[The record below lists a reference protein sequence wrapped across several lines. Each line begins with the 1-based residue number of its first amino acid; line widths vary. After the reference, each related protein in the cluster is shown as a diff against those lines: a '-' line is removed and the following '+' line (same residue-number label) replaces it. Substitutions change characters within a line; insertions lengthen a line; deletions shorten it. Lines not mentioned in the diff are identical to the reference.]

1 MKEDKKELDNFVEFI
16 KKSRYSIIII
26 SLFALF
32 AFGERIISNSISIDT
47 ELYIHQIGIA
57 GRWDWWISLN
67 RWGLVILNKIF
78 QMDSLPIF
86 ASNYITVILM
96 ITYAVVFNYL
106 FYVNIKEEY
115 KDKFIKYQFIF
126 PIIFITNPI
135 FAEQYNFILQNMSLA
150 FSILMI
156 PCILLLI
163 NKASDANS
171 KIQKAIFYM
180 LSLIILVFI
189 FGVYQSVILLYIVT
203 VVACYLLKVLKEDNN
218 CWRFLFKQIG
228 IFVLAAILYFIIGK
242 ILSEAGTSY
251 LQSAWFEESI
261 KQCLKNILVCIKA
274 VLKCETIFYNFG
286 YILAI
291 LTALANIIYLAIKKK
306 LKIGVLIA
314 TIGLLLAPFYIMII
328 TGVDQLKRTQFNYS
342 FVIGFVMMLIVV
354 SLSKKEK
361 LKYIKNISIIVVL
374 IISYTQ
380 SYSTANLFHTVDMV
394 YKNDE
399 VFAHRLVEKIEEKQW
414 YENGKYY
421 TLIFIGKHCSDLK
434 NVYLKSEVIG
444 ASFFEFDYQYIYGVN
459 SRAHAFLNILGY
471 KFRGPSEE
479 KYEKAKKYVEEN
491 KIKPWPSEE
500 SVVLINEDTIIVR
513 LSEEY

>member
-1 MKEDKKELDNFVEFI
+1 MKEEKDNLVEFI
-16 KKSRYSIIII
+16 KKSKYSIIII

-67 RWGLVILNKIF
+67 RWGLVILNKFF

-86 ASNYITVILM
+86 ASNYVTVILM
-96 ITYAVVFNYL
+96 IAYSVVFNYL
-106 FYVNIKEEY
+106 FYINIKEEY

-135 FAEQYNFILQNMSLA
+135 FAEQYNFILQNVSLA
-150 FSILMI
+150 FSILMV

-163 NKASDANS
+163 NKASDTNN
-171 KIQKAIFYM
+171 KIQKAIYYI

-203 VVACYLLKVLKEDNN
+203 VVVCYLLKVLKEENN
-218 CWRFLFKQIG
+218 CWRFLVKQIG
-228 IFVLAAILYFIIGK
+228 IFMLAAIIYFIIGK
-242 ILSEAGTSY
+242 VLSEASTSY
-251 LQSAWFEESI
+251 LQSAWFEENI
-261 KQCLKNILVCIKA
+261 KQCLKNILVCIKS

-286 YILAI
+286 YILSI
-291 LTALANIIYLAIKKK
+291 LISLTSIIYLAIKKK
-306 LKIGVLIA
+306 LKIGVVIA
-314 TIGLLLAPFYIMII
+314 TIGLLLAPFYIMFI

-342 FVIGFVMMLIVV
+342 FVIGFIMMLTVV
-354 SLSKKEK
+354 FLSNKEK
-361 LKYIKNISIIVVL
+361 LKYIRNITIIVVL
-374 IISYTQ
+374 IIAYTQ
-380 SYSTANLFHTVDMV
+380 SYITANLFHTVDMV
-394 YKNDE
+394 YKSDE
-399 VFAHRLVEKIEEKQW
+399 VFAHRLVQKIEEKQW
-414 YENGKYY
+414 YEKGKYY
-421 TLIFIGKHCSDLK
+421 TLIFVGKHCSDLK

-444 ASFFEFDYQYIYGVN
+444 SSFFEFDYQYIYGVN

-479 KYEKAKKYVEEN
+479 KFEKAKKYVEEN
-491 KIKPWPSEE
+491 KIKSWPSEE